1 MLMITK
7 TEYENT
13 RICELENRYY
23 NALCDKLAKRV
34 GWAIASMILLQFGMY
49 TLSAFDQNAYISIL
63 EVFQIIM

>member
-34 GWAIASMILLQFGMY
+34 GGE
-49 TLSAFDQNAYISIL
+49 LSSR
-63 EVFQIIM
+63 

>member
-34 GWAIASMILLQFGMY
+34 GGGGYCLDDSPAVWHVHAQR
-49 TLSAFDQNAYISIL
+49 
-63 EVFQIIM
+63 V